1 MAAQIISFFQRAPE
15 ATRDWS
21 QQEVAEFYRV
31 ESALVQAG
39 VQLESDR
46 GLSDE
51 GDPWFI
57 FCRGDNGEVFMHF
70 ARIDGVYVVDGAA
83 FDEPARGPDFAAL
96 IRQLIG
102 RYPLAKAR
110 QRTENNIFAH
120 PAALLIALVGA
131 AFFHT
136 NEAKAAEAQDT
147 KVEPRRHSSLLTIS
161 TPAASLAFA
170 PATSKPLPETD
181 TAQVAA
187 ILLSAVLA
195 LHEESLSLPRDLA
208 TPMTFETG
216 PSLGGV
222 PEITALTA
230 PHPLNAGLISDE
242 VASGLQTSPSSIADG
257 VVTAFRDLTLAPE
270 VMATTAVSAD
280 LSAPLMISEGASA
293 MAPTIP
299 APLEGPTL
307 GAGASKPI
315 FIVKMSAAPTPSV
328 EAVAVVAA
336 TQLSEI
342 VAKALP
348 QMDRL
353 PTTLLDLI
361 GKGDHFDG
369 ATPLLPSNAPPQVI
383 GGQTP
388 PGGPV
393 TNAPPPGSPG
403 WDPAIDAAIA
413 QFVAKV
419 KHLDM
424 FMQDRQLVLVDRDI
438 FSPFA
443 PDLDLDS
450 VTFTFKDGSSV
461 SLVGTVDELRH
472 FHWAV

>member
-1 MAAQIISFFQRAPE
+1 MAAQILSFFQRAPY

-31 ESALVQAG
+31 ESALIQAG

-51 GDPWFI
+51 GEPWFI
-57 FCRGDNGEVFMHF
+57 FCRSDNGEVFMHF
-70 ARIDGVYVVDGAA
+70 ARIDGLYVVDGAA
-83 FDEPARGPDFAAL
+83 FDVPARGPDFAAL

-110 QRTENNIFAH
+110 QRTENNIFVH

-136 NEAKAAEAQDT
+136 NEAKAAETQDT
-147 KVEPRRHSSLLTIS
+147 KAEPRRHTSLLAVS
-161 TPAASLAFA
+161 TPPASVTFS
-170 PATSKPLPETD
+170 PASKQLPETD
-181 TAQVAA
+181 AAQVAA

-195 LHEESLSLPRDLA
+195 LHEESLRMPRDL
-208 TPMTFETG
+208 
-216 PSLGGV
+216 
-222 PEITALTA
+222 TA
-230 PHPLNAGLISDE
+230 PSAFESGTAHASPTEFMVFAPPQALGSGLVFDQVAAGLQPSAPSEGDNA
-242 VASGLQTSPSSIADG
+242 VAVVRNIAQ
-257 VVTAFRDLTLAPE
+257 APE
-270 VMATTAVSAD
+270 VTATTAVAAN
-280 LSAPLMISEGASA
+280 LSASLIIPESASPASPA
-293 MAPTIP
+293 MP
-299 APLEGPTL
+299 APLDSPAI
-307 GAGASKPI
+307 GAGAGKPL
-315 FIVKMSAAPTPSV
+315 FIVKMSAAPAPAV
-328 EAVAVVAA
+328 EAVAVVAS

-342 VAKALP
+342 IAKALP

-361 GKGDHFDG
+361 GKGDHFNG
-369 ATPLLPSNAPPQVI
+369 AAPLLPPENLPQVSE
-383 GGQTP
+383 GEP
-388 PGGPV
+388 SPLSPV
-393 TNAPPPGSPG
+393 PEAPLPVVHAR
-403 WDPAIDAAIA
+403 DPAIDAAIA
-413 QFVAKV
+413 QFIAQV